1 MEDLNVSCYVDD
13 DPVNCTSWE
22 KEPVD
27 TKLKERQQMC
37 ADLDYLVA
45 HDHEIRG
52 YIIDEYVYLLSDKR
66 FEEMQEFVN
75 KELLA
80 DCYNSEMEKRHESE

>member
-1 MEDLNVSCYVDD
+1 MSQ
-13 DPVNCTSWE
+13 
-22 KEPVD
+22 
-27 TKLKERQQMC
+27 KLKERQQMC

-45 HDHEIRG
+45 HDHEIRD

-75 KELLA
+75 KELVSDYQMKLTLV
-80 DCYNSEMEKRHESE
+80 SIQIGEG